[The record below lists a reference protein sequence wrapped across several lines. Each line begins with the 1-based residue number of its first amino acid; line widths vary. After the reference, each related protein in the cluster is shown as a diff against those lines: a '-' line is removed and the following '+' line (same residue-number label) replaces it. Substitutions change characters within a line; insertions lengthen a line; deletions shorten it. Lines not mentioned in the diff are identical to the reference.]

1 MRRECRLAA
10 PLVVLAAVTFAPSPA
25 TAQSPP
31 LVLPRESPAARVSQV
46 IGLAEFSVAYSRPA
60 VNGRRVWGALVPF
73 DSVWRAGANENTVL
87 TASTPFSVAGKRLPA
102 GRYGLHMIPT
112 PAAWTVILSRQSN
125 AWGSFRYD
133 PAEDALRITV
143 TPKPAPMTER
153 LQYTFDELRGD
164 GVTLTLRWES
174 LAVPI
179 ELRIDHDRVVLDSVA
194 TQLRGIPQFFPDGW
208 GQAATWALQHDHLPE
223 ASAWADS
230 ALRIQPRFDGLSVK
244 AAVLERQG
252 NRAAADSLRQRA
264 YAVATEA
271 QLNAAGYQ
279 LLAAKRVDEAI
290 VLFQRNVKAH
300 PDSWNAY
307 DSLAEA
313 YGIKGEKRL
322 AITNYEKAAS
332 MTGDPAQKSRIAA
345 AIAALR

>member
-31 LVLPRESPAARVSQV
+31 LVLPRESPAARASQV

-133 PAEDALRITV
+133 PAEDALRVTV

-164 GVTLTLRWES
+164 GVTLTLRWEA

-230 ALRIQPRFDGLSVK
+230 ALRIQPRFDGLNVK

-279 LLAAKRVDEAI
+279 LLAAKRVDDAI
-290 VLFQRNVKAH
+290 ALFQRNVKAH
-300 PDSWNAY
+300 PDSWNVY

-313 YGIKGEKRL
+313 YGVKGEKRL
-322 AITNYEKAAS
+322 AIMNYQKAAS
-332 MTGDPAQKSRIAA
+332 LTGDPAQKSRIAA

>member
-1 MRRECRLAA
+1 MRREYRPAV
-10 PLVVLAAVTFAPSPA
+10 PLVLLAAVTFAPLPV

-31 LVLPRESPAARVSQV
+31 LVLPRESPAAVVSQV

-60 VNGRRVWGALVPF
+60 VNGRKVWGALVPF

-87 TASTPFSVAGKRLPA
+87 TASTPFTVAGQRLPA
-102 GRYGLHMIPT
+102 GRYGLHMVPT
-112 PAAWTVILSRQSN
+112 AAAWTIILNRQSN
-125 AWGSFRYD
+125 AWGSFRYN
-133 PAEDALRITV
+133 PAEDALRFTV
-143 TPKPAPMTER
+143 TPKPAAMTER
-153 LQYTFDELRGD
+153 LQYSFDELRHD
-164 GVTLTLRWES
+164 GVTLTLRWEM
-174 LAVPI
+174 LALPI
-179 ELRIDHDRVVLDSVA
+179 VLGIDHDRVVLDSVA

-223 ASAWADS
+223 AAAWADS
-230 ALRIQPRFDGLSVK
+230 ALKIQPRFDGLNVK

-252 NRAAADSLRQRA
+252 NKAAADSLRQRA
-264 YAVATEA
+264 YAIATEP

-279 LLAAKRVDEAI
+279 LLALKRVDEAI

-313 YGIKGEKRL
+313 YGVKGERKL
-322 AITNYEKAAS
+322 AIANYEKAAS